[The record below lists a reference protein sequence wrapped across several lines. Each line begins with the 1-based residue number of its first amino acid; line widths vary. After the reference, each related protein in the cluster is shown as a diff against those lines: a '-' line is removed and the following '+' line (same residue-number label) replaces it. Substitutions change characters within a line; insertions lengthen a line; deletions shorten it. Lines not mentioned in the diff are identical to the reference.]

1 MNPLVSVVVPIN
13 NTEKYLIKC
22 VNSIIAQS
30 YKNIEIILV
39 DDGSTDSSPALCEEL
54 KKTDERISVIHKEN
68 GGLSS
73 ARNEGINRASGDYI
87 MFIDSDDE
95 LAESSIEDMVEIAIA
110 KKVMR

>member
-54 KKTDERISVIHKEN
+54 KRQMNAFQSFTRRMAGFLLREMRALTEQVAIISC
-68 GGLSS
+68 L
-73 ARNEGINRASGDYI
+73 
-87 MFIDSDDE
+87 
-95 LAESSIEDMVEIAIA
+95 
-110 KKVMR
+110 

>member
-39 DDGSTDSSPALCEEL
+39 DDGSTDESGAIL
-54 KKTDERISVIHKEN
+54 DEYAVKDLRLIVIHQKNVVSLQPETPR
-68 GGLSS
+68 LIASS
-73 ARNEGINRASGDYI
+73 EMEPFN
-87 MFIDSDDE
+87 M
-95 LAESSIEDMVEIAIA
+95 
-110 KKVMR
+110 